1 MPINPKR
8 SERYE
13 IRGKDIAKISK
24 QQWDN
29 LVIHYEPV
37 WAIGTGKV
45 ASPEE
50 AQEVHEMIRE
60 WLHDNISK
68 ESAEKIRI
76 IYGGSVNEKNF
87 AKLIEKK
94 DVDGFLV

>member
-1 MPINPKR
+1 M
-8 SERYE
+8 
-13 IRGKDIAKISK
+13 
-24 QQWDN
+24 
-29 LVIHYEPV
+29 YEPV

-60 WLHDNISK
+60 WLNDNISK
-68 ESAEKIRI
+68 EAAEKTRI

-87 AKLIEKK
+87 PKLIEKK
-94 DVDGFLV
+94 DVDGFLVLCVLRFCIDWQSIADSRL

>member
-1 MPINPKR
+1 MNH
-8 SERYE
+8 
-13 IRGKDIAKISK
+13 DIIDKISK
-24 QQWDN
+24 QQWN
-29 LVIHYEPV
+29 NIVIHYEPV

-60 WLHDNISK
+60 WLNDNVSK
-68 ESAEKIRI
+68 ETAENMRI
-76 IYGGSVNEKNF
+76 IYGGSVSQKNF

-94 DVDGFLV
+94 DVDGFLVLRMVV